1 MQQSFNLEQ
10 SNFSIQMMKDT
21 KTTVSQQGSNP
32 FALLELRS
40 LGIFVLFVTPQFAQL
55 YNE

>member
-32 FALLELRS
+32 FALLEFQS
-40 LGIFVLFVTPQFAQL
+40 LGIFVLFMMPQFAQL
-55 YNE
+55 YK